1 VILSCQA
8 ALFDLD
14 GVLVD
19 STVAVERVWRKW
31 AHAHNINPD
40 SIMEKAHGR
49 RSVET
54 LRMVAPHMDA
64 EKENLIVERME
75 IEDKEGIVSIAGA
88 NELLGSL
95 PLDRFMI
102 VTSATAALAAA
113 RLQYAGFRVPDRM
126 VTSEDVDQGK
136 PFPEPYLKGA
146 AALGFAPADCVVF
159 EDTPA
164 GIQAGKAA
172 GMRVVALT
180 STYEAEE
187 LTAADAI
194 IDSLA
199 AVKAR
204 LQKGILCLELEVGS
218 RAALS
223 R

>member
-14 GVLVD
+14 GVLVN

-31 AHAHNINPD
+31 AHAHNIDPD

-49 RSVET
+49 RSLET
-54 LRMVAPHMDA
+54 LRLVAPHLDA

-88 NELLGSL
+88 NELLESL
-95 PLDRFMI
+95 PPERFII

-113 RLQYAGFRVPDRM
+113 RLQYAGFRVPERM
-126 VTSEDVDQGK
+126 VTSEDVDRGK
-136 PFPEPYLKGA
+136 PFPEPYQKGA

-199 AVKAR
+199 SVKAR
-204 LQKGILCLELEVGS
+204 QQKGILCLELEVGS
-218 RAALS
+218 TAALS

>member
-14 GVLVD
+14 GVLVN
-19 STVAVERVWRKW
+19 STIAVERVWRKW
-31 AHAHNINPD
+31 AHAHNIDPD

-49 RSVET
+49 RSLET
-54 LRMVAPHMDA
+54 LRLVAPHLDA

-88 NELLGSL
+88 NELLESL
-95 PLDRFMI
+95 PPERFMI

-113 RLQYAGFRVPDRM
+113 RLQYAGFRVPERM
-126 VTSEDVDQGK
+126 VTSEDVDRGK
-136 PFPEPYLKGA
+136 PFPEPYQKGA

-180 STYEAEE
+180 STYDAEE

-204 LQKGILCLELEVGS
+204 LQKGILCLELGVGS
-218 RAALS
+218 TAALS